1 MRGSEF
7 ISESADLLYYSL
19 HKTRL
24 KRRKSYIISPEWLRN
39 KRATI
44 NPQIKDD
51 NNCSQYAIT
60 VAVTHQNIEN
70 NLERISN
77 IKPFINQYNWRDIDF
92 PSHQKDWKM
101 FKQNNKTI
109 ALNILFVTQNTKTIR
124 LAYKSKYNRKR
135 ENQVVLLMIADGKKW
150 HYLALKSVH
159 ATNGYNRPMRSLE
172 RLFRRIT
179 SNNIRDYYCLGC
191 FHSYRIDNSLKKHE
205 RLCDRH
211 DYCHVKMSNEDNKIL
226 KHNHGDKSLKAP
238 FVIIFGLECLL

>member
-44 NPQIKDD
+44 NPQTKDD

-77 IKPFINQYNWRDIDF
+77 IKPFIHQYNWRDIDF
-92 PSHQKDWKM
+92 PSHQKDWKK

-109 ALNILFVTQNTKTIR
+109 ALKV
-124 LAYKSKYNRKR
+124 RKVR
-135 ENQVVLLMIADGKKW
+135 KQ
-150 HYLALKSVH
+150 
-159 ATNGYNRPMRSLE
+159 
-172 RLFRRIT
+172 
-179 SNNIRDYYCLGC
+179 
-191 FHSYRIDNSLKKHE
+191 
-205 RLCDRH
+205 
-211 DYCHVKMSNEDNKIL
+211 
-226 KHNHGDKSLKAP
+226 
-238 FVIIFGLECLL
+238 